1 MKDSVW
7 KLRRLTTIGLLVA
20 IAYLAVF
27 ITRIPIIPGAT
38 FLTYEPKD
46 ALITIGAFLLD
57 PLAGVAMTVVVAFLE
72 FISFSSTGLIGLAMN
87 IFSSCLFVCTASII
101 YRHKRTLLGAI
112 IGLSCAV
119 LLATAGMVLWNY
131 LLTPLYMDVPR
142 DVVVGMIPTVFLPF
156 NLIKSVLNAALTML
170 LYKSVATALRSAKL
184 LPPTNTQKSTNRYIP
199 VIVLSAF
206 ILIGITLALLAW
218 NGII

>member
-1 MKDSVW
+1 M
-7 KLRRLTTIGLLVA
+7 LVA

-27 ITRIPIIPGAT
+27 ITRIPIVPGAA

-57 PLAGVAMTVVVAFLE
+57 PLAGVIMTVAVAFLE
-72 FISFSSTGLIGLAMN
+72 FISFSDTGAIGLAMN
-87 IFSSCLFVCTASII
+87 IFSSCLFVCTASLI
-101 YRHKRTLLGAI
+101 YRYKRTLLGAI
-112 IGLSCAV
+112 IGLTCGV
-119 LLATAGMVLWNY
+119 ILATAGMVLWNY
-131 LLTPLYMDVPR
+131 LLTPLYMNVPR
-142 DVVVGMIPTVFLPF
+142 DVVVSMIPTVFFPF

-170 LYKSVATALRSAKL
+170 LYKSVASALRSAKL
-184 LPPTNTQKSTNRYIP
+184 LPPTTVQKKVSNYIP

-206 ILIGITLALLAW
+206 IFIGVSLALFAW